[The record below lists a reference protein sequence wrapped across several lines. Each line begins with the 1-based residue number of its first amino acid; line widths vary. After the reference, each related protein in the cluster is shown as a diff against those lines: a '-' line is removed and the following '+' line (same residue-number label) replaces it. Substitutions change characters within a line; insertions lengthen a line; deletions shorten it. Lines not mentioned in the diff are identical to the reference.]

1 MAKTLSSFNVEEKKT
16 AKILLA
22 TQVAMMMGRKF
33 EEGDWSSVYCRSK
46 GIPEQDWSNL
56 HIDVMH
62 EGLGVEQ
69 KMLCVRPKRSL
80 LEFAGTTQMH
90 PSATRSIR
98 IASTDVSPNDAMKDV
113 LKQYKELIE
122 FRTNKVK
129 QASGKQQADMRT
141 GWLLWERS
149 LTEFL
154 YFEEPMIA
162 PDSDMFYAEWN
173 ERGAN
178 GARKGSKNLW
188 IYETDTGK
196 KRYSITTTA
205 GAKIQPYFDVP
216 PPNDKNLLFF
226 RVQGED
232 IGAGKIL
239 IWITSSTAR
248 ELESLIGALNPVVLS
263 NAIFKAAEHFTEHQ
277 RDVVEGSHVA
287 IPIEITKDAYEKL
300 IETWGGVSDEHR
312 AQLLVRALREL

>member
-1 MAKTLSSFNVEEKKT
+1 MGIALAAFNVEEKKT

-33 EEGDWSSVYCRSK
+33 EEGDWSSVYCRTK
-46 GIPEQDWSNL
+46 GIPEQTWSNL

-62 EGLGVEQ
+62 DGLGVEQ

-80 LEFAGTTQMH
+80 MEYAGTTQMH

-98 IASTDVSPNDAMKDV
+98 IASTDVSPNDAMQDV
-113 LKQYKELIE
+113 LLQYKELIE
-122 FRTNKVK
+122 HRTRKVEK
-129 QASGKQQADMRT
+129 TSHTNEADMRT

-154 YFEEPMIA
+154 YFEERMIA
-162 PDSDMFYAEWN
+162 PDPTMFYAEWN
-173 ERGAN
+173 ERGAE
-178 GARKGSKNLW
+178 GSRKGSKNLW
-188 IYETDTGK
+188 IYEADTGK
-196 KRYSITTTA
+196 KRYSITTNA
-205 GAKIQPYFDVP
+205 GAKIQPYFDIP
-216 PPNDKNLLFF
+216 PPNNDNMLFF

-248 ELESLIGALNPVVLS
+248 ELESILGVLS
-263 NAIFKAAEHFTEHQ
+263 PTVLSDAILRAALHFTEHQ
-277 RDVVEGSHVA
+277 RDVVEGSKLA
-287 IPIEITKDAYEKL
+287 IPIEITKDAYDKL
-300 IETWGGVSDEHR
+300 LETWGGVSDEHR
-312 AQLLVRALREL
+312 AQLLIQALRRI

>member
-1 MAKTLSSFNVEEKKT
+1 MANTLSAFSAEEKQT
-16 AKILLA
+16 AKVLLA

-33 EEGDWSSVYCRSK
+33 EEGDWSSVYCRAK
-46 GIPEQDWSNL
+46 GIPEREWSNL

-80 LEFAGTTQMH
+80 LEFAGTTPMH

-98 IASTDVSPNDAMKDV
+98 IASTDVDPNDAMRDV
-113 LKQYKELIE
+113 LHQYKELIE
-122 FRTNKVK
+122 LRTHKVRE
-129 QASGKQQADMRT
+129 ASGKKTADMRT

-162 PDSDMFYAEWN
+162 PNPDEFYAEWN
-173 ERGAN
+173 ERGAE

-188 IYETDTGK
+188 IYEAGSGK
-196 KRYSITTTA
+196 KRYSITTNA

-216 PPNDKNLLFF
+216 PPNDENLYFF

-232 IGAGKIL
+232 IGAGKIQ
-239 IWITSSTAR
+239 IWITTATAR
-248 ELESLIGALNPVVLS
+248 QLESILGELGSEVLS
-263 NAIFKAAEHFTEHQ
+263 NAILKAALQFAEHI
-277 RDVVEGSHVA
+277 RDDSEGSKFA
-287 IPIEITKDAYEKL
+287 IPVEITADAYAKL
-300 IETWGGVSDEHR
+300 IDTWGGVSDEHR
-312 AQLLVRALREL
+312 AQLLVQTLRKL

>member
-1 MAKTLSSFNVEEKKT
+1 MATLAAFNAEEKKT

-33 EEGDWSSVYCRSK
+33 EEGDWSSVYCRTK
-46 GIPEQDWSNL
+46 GIPEQTWSNL

-80 LEFAGTTQMH
+80 MEFAGTTQMH

-98 IASTDVSPNDAMKDV
+98 IASTDVSPNDAMQDV
-113 LKQYKELIE
+113 LRQYKELIE
-122 FRTNKVK
+122 HRTLKVEKTSKNNK
-129 QASGKQQADMRT
+129 ADMRT

-154 YFEEPMIA
+154 YFEERMSA
-162 PDSDMFYAEWN
+162 PNPEMYYAEWN
-173 ERGAN
+173 ERGAE
-178 GARKGSKNLW
+178 GSRKGSKNLW
-188 IYETDTGK
+188 IYEAETGK
-196 KRYSITTTA
+196 KRYSITTNA

-216 PPNDKNLLFF
+216 PPNNENMFFF

-239 IWITSSTAR
+239 IWITGLPRFS
-248 ELESLIGALNPVVLS
+248 
-263 NAIFKAAEHFTEHQ
+263 
-277 RDVVEGSHVA
+277 
-287 IPIEITKDAYEKL
+287 
-300 IETWGGVSDEHR
+300 
-312 AQLLVRALREL
+312 

>member
-1 MAKTLSSFNVEEKKT
+1 MAKTLSAFNAEEKKT

-122 FRTNKVK
+122 LRKNKVK
-129 QASGKQQADMRT
+129 KASGKKQADMRT

-162 PDSDMFYAEWN
+162 PNPDMFYAEWN

-188 IYETDTGK
+188 IYETGTGK

-205 GAKIQPYFDVP
+205 GAKIQPYFDIP

-239 IWITSSTAR
+239 IWVTASTAR
-248 ELESLIGALNPVVLS
+248 ELENLIGALNPAVLS

-287 IPIEITKDAYEKL
+287 IPIEITTDAYEKL

-312 AQLLVRALREL
+312 VQLLVRALREL